1 MLRAL
6 SLALASSVVAATAA
20 PMSRVDN
27 RWIRS
32 LEFPRPQIAG
42 LGLVAIAGLL
52 ARRHRTRTDKVA
64 AVATGLAV
72 AYHARNIL
80 PFTRLH
86 KREVLRSTRED
97 PNRMVRILSCNIMLE
112 NRHPDRFLQTVREQ
126 DPDVVCVLEADDWWT
141 ERLAQV
147 ERDRPH
153 TMKLPQDNY
162 YGMLLYS
169 RLPIV
174 DQEVQFLI
182 KKDVPSFRA
191 RLQLRTGDLVDLYC
205 LHPEPP
211 PYEHTSERDSELM
224 LTGLAIRKSDVP
236 SIVIGDLNDVAW
248 SKGNR
253 EFLKLSGLLDPRVG
267 RGFYHTFDARSV
279 LVRYPIDH
287 IFHTAEF
294 RLGELSVLKPIGSD
308 HHPVLIEL
316 SFEPE
321 VEAEQPAPEP
331 DQEAIDITRRRL
343 AEARERFDEDS
354 QAKTTLTIEEDA
366 RSPETSSSRRAERV
380 AET

>member
-42 LGLVAIAGLL
+42 LGLLAIAGLL
-52 ARRHRTRTDKVA
+52 ARRDRTRTDKVA

-86 KREVLRSTRED
+86 KREVLRSTCKEPDR
-97 PNRMVRILSCNIMLE
+97 RVRILSCNIMLE

-126 DPDVVCVLEADDWWT
+126 DPDVVCVLEADAWWT
-141 ERLAQV
+141 ERLAEL

-153 TMKLPQDNY
+153 TMKLPQDNF

-191 RLQLRTGDLVDLYC
+191 RLQLGTGDLVELYC

-224 LTGLAIRKSDVP
+224 LTGLAIRKSDFP

-331 DQEAIDITRRRL
+331 DQEAVDLANRRI

-354 QAKTTLTIEEDA
+354 AAKTTLTIEEEA
-366 RSPETSSSRRAERV
+366 RNPDTSSTRRVQRV